1 MRIFI
6 KCVILTF
13 YICFIDLEFTLKRIN
28 IPIFTYK
35 INEQYTLQLLL
46 LLLTNLLIVT
56 AFIGRSQVYN
66 FSVKYDVLYDKDEKL
81 FTLCPVVTFNFHDLA
96 FT

>member
-6 KCVILTF
+6 KCIKLTS
-13 YICFIDLEFTLKRIN
+13 YICFINLEFTLKKIN

-35 INEQYTLQLLL
+35 LNEQYTLQLLL

-56 AFIGRSQVYN
+56 TFIGRSQVYIIL
-66 FSVKYDVLYDKDEKL
+66 VKYDILYNIKVKSNSHYVRL
-81 FTLCPVVTFNFHDLA
+81 
-96 FT
+96 